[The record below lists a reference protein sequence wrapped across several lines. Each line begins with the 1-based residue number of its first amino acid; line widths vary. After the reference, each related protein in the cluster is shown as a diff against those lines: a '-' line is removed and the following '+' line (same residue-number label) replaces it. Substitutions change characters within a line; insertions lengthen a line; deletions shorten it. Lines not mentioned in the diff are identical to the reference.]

1 MAQDR
6 SVTFFDTQFQT
17 QIAQQ
22 DFALNPFEQA
32 AWPHLQG
39 RVLDFGC
46 GLGNLALRAARAG
59 HAVLA
64 LDASATAVAHL
75 NAIAATEGLALQ
87 AREADLRSLR
97 LDERFD
103 TVLCIGLLM
112 FFERPQALAQ
122 LAHLQ
127 SLVNPGGVA
136 VLNVLVEGT
145 TYLDMFDP
153 GAYCLFGPTELR
165 AHFAGWDVLADEQ
178 QDFDAP
184 GGQRKVFHTL
194 MARRVAL
201 RDPAAP

>member
-1 MAQDR
+1 MSQDP
-6 SVTFFDTQFQT
+6 SVAFFDAQFQA

-64 LDASATAVAHL
+64 LDGSASAMAHL
-75 NAIAATEGLALQ
+75 HVLAQQEGLVLQ
-87 AREADLRSLR
+87 ARQADLRSLR

-112 FFERPQALAQ
+112 FFDRPQALAQ

-127 SLVNPGGVA
+127 ALVNPGGVA
-136 VLNVLVEGT
+136 VINVLVEGT
-145 TYLDMFDP
+145 SYLDMFDP
-153 GAYCLFGPTELR
+153 AAYCLFGATELR
-165 AHFAGWDVLADEQ
+165 SHFAGWTLLADMHQ
-178 QDFDAP
+178 TFDAP
-184 GGQRKVFHTL
+184 GVTRKAFHTL
-194 MARRVAL
+194 IARKPG
-201 RDPAAP
+201 D